1 MRVTNQIITNKTLT
15 NINNNKQRLVD
26 IENQYQTGKKISR
39 PSDDP
44 VIAIRA
50 LKLRNN
56 LSEVNQYY
64 QKNAPDAKNWMS
76 NTESTLNAGIDMLR
90 VIHEN
95 LNAGATDTFTVNDR
109 ETIYNTC
116 KQYRDEFYTEGN
128 ASYAGRYLFTGYK
141 TQTSLTYLEND
152 NSKRYTITEKF
163 DKDDI
168 KLLTVTRGG
177 YLNTDIDRT
186 TDVTTAAGNP
196 GTAENNKTYI
206 MNLAYKN
213 IDEKTLTQAG
223 ISITYTKAD
232 GTKDTI
238 AAPTV
243 TYKNSTDADAYKVAD
258 GAINF
263 LADTGEVVFNDALAK
278 DIINKKAE
286 FTMTYDK
293 SKFLKNDIRPVHYFD
308 CIETPLIKNATS
320 GAMEV
325 DPNGKQ
331 IHYTKEDQQIEYEIT
346 YNQKL
351 TVNVQASSCL
361 TPDLGRELDGIIS
374 SIDDVK
380 AVESKISEVQKVIDS
395 TSADSTLQAADKE
408 KYLDNLNKMKDQ
420 LETEKALKEKVMHER
435 FSYGLDNVKAI
446 SDQCNIT
453 LSDLGAREK
462 RLELTTSRLQSQQ
475 TETKDLLSNNEDADL
490 TETIINFTTMKN
502 VYTASLNAGARS
514 IQNTLLDFIS

>member
-141 TQTSLTYLEND
+141 TQTSLTYLEDD
-152 NSKRYTITEKF
+152 NSKRYTITENF

-168 KLLTVTRGG
+168 KLLTVTKGG
-177 YLNTDIDRT
+177 YLNTDINREK
-186 TDVTTAAGNP
+186 DVTTGDDAP
-196 GTAENNKTYI
+196 SIAENNKVYI
-206 MNLAYKN
+206 LNLAYKN
-213 IDEKTLTQAG
+213 IDADSFTTNTKIKIGNTDYTVNTK
-223 ISITYTKAD
+223 ISTAT
-232 GTKDTI
+232 
-238 AAPTV
+238 
-243 TYKNSTDADAYKVAD
+243 DAYKVGD
-258 GAINF
+258 NEVNF
-263 LADTGEVVFNDALAK
+263 LSDTGEMVIGNIIAK
-278 DIINKKAE
+278 DVINNKIE
-286 FTMTYDK
+286 FSITYDK
-293 SKFLKNDIRPVHYFD
+293 SRFQKNDIRPVHYFD
-308 CIETPLIKNATS
+308 CIETPLKADADGTMIEDKKGKKIK
-320 GAMEV
+320 
-325 DPNGKQ
+325 
-331 IHYTKEDQQIEYEIT
+331 YTKEDQQIEYEIT

-395 TSADSTLQAADKE
+395 TSADTEIEADKKE
-408 KYLDNLNKMKDQ
+408 EYLANLNKMKDQ

>member
-141 TQTSLTYLEND
+141 TQTSLTYLEDD
-152 NSKRYTITEKF
+152 NSKRYTITENF

-168 KLLTVTRGG
+168 KLLTVTKGG
-177 YLNTDIDRT
+177 YLNTDINREK
-186 TDVTTAAGNP
+186 DVTTGDDAP
-196 GTAENNKTYI
+196 SIAENNKVYI
-206 MNLAYKN
+206 LNLAYKN
-213 IDEKTLTQAG
+213 IDADSFTTNTKIKIGNTDYTVNTK
-223 ISITYTKAD
+223 ISTAT
-232 GTKDTI
+232 
-238 AAPTV
+238 
-243 TYKNSTDADAYKVAD
+243 DAYKVGD
-258 GAINF
+258 NEVNF
-263 LADTGEVVFNDALAK
+263 LSDT
-278 DIINKKAE
+278 KKG
-286 FTMTYDK
+286 K
-293 SKFLKNDIRPVHYFD
+293 K
-308 CIETPLIKNATS
+308 IK
-320 GAMEV
+320 
-325 DPNGKQ
+325 
-331 IHYTKEDQQIEYEIT
+331 YTKEDQQIEYEIT

-395 TSADSTLQAADKE
+395 TSADTEIEADKKE
-408 KYLDNLNKMKDQ
+408 EYLANLNKMKDQ

-490 TETIINFTTMKN
+490 TETIINFTTMKS